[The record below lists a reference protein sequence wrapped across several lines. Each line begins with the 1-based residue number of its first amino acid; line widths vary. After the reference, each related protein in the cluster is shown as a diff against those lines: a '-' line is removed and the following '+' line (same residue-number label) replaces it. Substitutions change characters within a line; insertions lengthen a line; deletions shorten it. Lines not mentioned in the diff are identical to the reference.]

1 MGIVYLLGDGEW
13 TQFKIGISTRS
24 IEKRLRS
31 LKTGNG
37 SEIILIKSFETEHY
51 RKVETWMHNKYRS
64 KRLVGEWFALDDND
78 INNFISDCQKAHDTF
93 QCLIDNGNPF
103 I

>member
-1 MGIVYLLGDGEW
+1 MSKVYLLVNDEW
-13 TQFKIGISTRS
+13 TQFKIGISTKA
-24 IEKRLRS
+24 IDKRLRS

-37 SEIILIKSFETEHY
+37 SEITLVNSFETPHY
-51 RKVETWMHNKYRS
+51 RKVEKWMHNKHHS
-64 KRLVGEWFALDDND
+64 KRLVGEWFALNDND
-78 INNFISDCQKAHDTF
+78 VTNFISDCQKAHDTF